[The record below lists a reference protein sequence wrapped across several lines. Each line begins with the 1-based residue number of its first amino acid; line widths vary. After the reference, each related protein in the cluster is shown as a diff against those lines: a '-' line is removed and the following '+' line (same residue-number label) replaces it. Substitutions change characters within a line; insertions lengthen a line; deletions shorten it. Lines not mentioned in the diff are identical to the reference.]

1 MPSNCLMTTL
11 QNILREEEKQA
22 FLKSVAALQP
32 TKQTSADAA
41 PDDASEPSACRHP
54 LVVTHN
60 QAIYQ
65 KGLARLLESFQLPL
79 VTQLEGQLQARRL
92 RLSSMQT
99 EMENLRRAI
108 AAASATSRASDA
120 PATAAGEVDKLVPKA
135 GGGGERG
142 GVD

>member
-1 MPSNCLMTTL
+1 MPSNCLMTSL

-32 TKQTSADAA
+32 TKQASADAA
-41 PDDASEPSACRHP
+41 PDAPDPSACRHP

-79 VTQLEGQLQARRL
+79 VTQLEGQLRARRL
-92 RLSSMQT
+92 RLSAMQV
-99 EMENLRRAI
+99 EMEDLRRGI
-108 AAASATSRASDA
+108 AAATATSMSQRTTSDA
-120 PATAAGEVDKLVPKA
+120 PSTAA
-135 GGGGERG
+135 
-142 GVD
+142 